1 MLSRRD
7 DLAGEVR
14 VGWTMSRSGVRAR
27 GFGGSSRGTYVR
39 AGKNMT
45 RSNIKILLLGDYS
58 IFRSALC
65 MLLEAE
71 GRLKV
76 VGEASDAEKAVEIIA
91 IEKPDLILVDLPDR
105 GGQDLMPFLQSAKV
119 PVLILVGRYDI
130 HLYQQCLKIGIG
142 GMVQKEDS
150 SETLFKA
157 IEKVHQGEIWF
168 DRTIMGETI
177 RQLLDEKEF
186 LRENPKAH
194 ITNGLTLREK
204 EVVELICK
212 GMKNKLIAENL
223 FITET
228 TVRHHLT
235 SVFNKLE
242 INSRLELVV
251 YAFKNGLV
259 GAPKVNGHSGNGHSG
274 NGHSAGEHKPLVP

>member
-1 MLSRRD
+1 MPG
-7 DLAGEVR
+7 A
-14 VGWTMSRSGVRAR
+14 
-27 GFGGSSRGTYVR
+27 
-39 AGKNMT
+39 KNMT
-45 RSNIKILLLGDYS
+45 RSNIKLLLLGDYS
-58 IFRSALC
+58 IFRGALS
-65 MLLEAE
+65 MFLEAK

-76 VGEASDAEKAVEIIA
+76 VGEAADTEKAVEIIA
-91 IEKPDLILVDLPDR
+91 IEKPDLILVDLPDY
-105 GGQDLMPFLQSAKV
+105 GGKDLMPFLQSVKI
-119 PVLILVGRYDI
+119 PVLILVGRHDI
-130 HLYQQCLKIGIG
+130 DLYQQCLKIGIS
-142 GMVQKEDS
+142 GMVQKEES

-157 IEKVHQGEIWF
+157 IEKVHEGEIWF

-186 LRENPKAH
+186 LHENPKAH

-204 EVVELICK
+204 EVVGLICK
-212 GMKNKLIAENL
+212 GMKNKLIAEKL

-259 GAPKVNGHSGNGHSG
+259 GAPKVNGSISG
-274 NGHSAGEHKPLVP
+274 NGHSAGEHNSFVSSG

>member
-1 MLSRRD
+1 
-7 DLAGEVR
+7 
-14 VGWTMSRSGVRAR
+14 
-27 GFGGSSRGTYVR
+27 
-39 AGKNMT
+39 MT
-45 RSNIKILLLGDYS
+45 RSKVKILLLGDYS
-58 IFRSALC
+58 IFRSALG
-65 MLLEAE
+65 LFLEAE

-76 VGEASDAEKAVEIIA
+76 VGEASDTEKAVEIIA
-91 IEKPDLILVDLPDR
+91 IEKPDLIMVDLPDY
-105 GGQDLMPFLQSAKV
+105 GGKDLMPFLQSV
-119 PVLILVGRYDI
+119 RIPVLMLVGRHDI
-130 HLYQQCLKIGIG
+130 DLYQQCLRIGISG
-142 GMVQKEDS
+142 IIQKEES

-186 LRENPKAH
+186 LHENPKAH

-212 GMKNKLIAENL
+212 GMKNKLIAEKL

-259 GAPKVNGHSGNGHSG
+259 GAPKANGSISG
-274 NGHSAGEHKPLVP
+274 NGHSAREHNTFVS